1 MKVFKKTLAFFSLF
15 IGVVLLLAEPTKEQ
29 GFWLVMLGTKLLA
42 LVFFVM
48 FWEII
53 KDYCKDVEE

>member
-1 MKVFKKTLAFFSLF
+1 MKALKYTLAFFSLF
-15 IGVVLLLAEPTKEQ
+15 VGVVLLLAEPTKDQ

-42 LVFFVM
+42 LVFFIM

>member
-1 MKVFKKTLAFFSLF
+1 MKALKYILAFFSLF
-15 IGVVLLLAEPTKEQ
+15 VGVVLLLAEPTKEQ
-29 GFWLVMLGTKLLA
+29 GFWLVMVATKPLA
-42 LVFFVM
+42 LVLFVM